1 MLKIGV
7 TGGMG
12 SGKTTVCKVFEILG
26 IPVFYADAVA
36 KSIMYTDQVLRQDII
51 KSFGE
56 KSYSERGDLNRSYL
70 SAIVFNSKTEL
81 EKLNALVHPAVF
93 RAFDLW
99 VESQEAVPYVVKEA
113 ALLFESDSYK
123 MCDQTVLVK
132 SPLEIR
138 IERIK
143 LRDGITREEI
153 ESRMNRQFSDEVKE
167 KLADHILINDE
178 RQLLIPQILDLH
190 SYFLGL
196 DSSHDH

>member
-143 LRDGITREEI
+143 LRDGITRVEI
-153 ESRMNRQFSDEVKE
+153 ESRMSRQFTDEVKE

-196 DSSHDH
+196 NPSHDH

>member
-196 DSSHDH
+196 DSLS

>member
-99 VESQEAVPYVVKEA
+99 VESQESVPYVVKEA

-196 DSSHDH
+196 DSLS

>member
-56 KSYSERGDLNRSYL
+56 KSYSKRGDLNRSYL

-81 EKLNALVHPAVF
+81 EKLNSLVHPAVF

-196 DSSHDH
+196 DSLS

>member
-36 KSIMYTDQVLRQDII
+36 KSIMYTDQVLRQEII

-99 VESQEAVPYVVKEA
+99 VESQEPVPYVVKEA

-143 LRDGITREEI
+143 LRDSIPREEI

-190 SYFLGL
+190 NYFLGL
-196 DSSHDH
+196 DSLS